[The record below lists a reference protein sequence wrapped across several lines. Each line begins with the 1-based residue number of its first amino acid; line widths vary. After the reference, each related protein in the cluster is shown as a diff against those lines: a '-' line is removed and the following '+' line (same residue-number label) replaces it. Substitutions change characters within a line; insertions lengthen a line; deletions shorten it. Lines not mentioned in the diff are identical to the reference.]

1 MSLRKKVTAA
11 RGNSSA
17 LSLNT
22 PGPHEASKLVG
33 LGFRCWLAGYE
44 THDINCWETGWNV
57 YARELGAAKAKAAI
71 GELSCWV
78 RAIHTSTCRRIKTYP
93 FGCAGFCQDECMAI
107 SMIAASQHSA
117 CPAMRACA
125 FTLLG
130 TSEIDGVVDAATSFG
145 DILLDAGH
153 QLSDSAICNVTAASE
168 INAPASDKIIKH

>member
-1 MSLRKKVTAA
+1 MSLRKKVPTA

-17 LSLNT
+17 LSLS
-22 PGPHEASKLVG
+22 PARSHDASKLVG

-57 YARELGAAKAKAAI
+57 YARELGATKAKAAI

-78 RAIHTSTCRRIKTYP
+78 RAIHTSTCRRIETYP

-153 QLSDSAICNVTAASE
+153 QLSDSAIFNATAASTN
-168 INAPASDKIIKH
+168 NALSATQIKH